1 MTDYTLLCEQLR
13 ALAADEPHWL
23 PVLSNAAALLWE
35 SLENINWAG
44 FYLTQG
50 ESLLLGPF
58 QGKVACIRI
67 PYGRGVCGTAAA
79 EDKTQR
85 VPDVH
90 AFPGHIACD
99 SASRSEIVV
108 PLHCGGT
115 VVGVLDIDSPTEGRF
130 TEQDRQGLEIFART
144 LEEVTHWQAL

>member
-108 PLHCGGT
+108 PLHCGGA